1 MTRFQDT
8 WSKTDI
14 ETTYDLQNLE
24 LSRIIQF
31 ITSTANLL
39 KATSLA
45 GGNKTYFTICIIFN
59 LASNWSV
66 LDNLILGFDI
76 SAVL

>member
-1 MTRFQDT
+1 MWRLMTRFQDT

-14 ETTYDLQNLE
+14 KNTYDLQNLE

-31 ITSTANLL
+31 ITSTADLL

-45 GGNKTYFTICIIFN
+45 GGNNTYFTIVF
-59 LASNWSV
+59 
-66 LDNLILGFDI
+66 F
-76 SAVL
+76 